1 MNKKNK
7 SLLKNIGLFTIG
19 SFGSKILS
27 FLLVPLYTAVL
38 STAEYGTVDL
48 ITSTATLLTPILLLS
63 IFDATLRFG
72 MDLDYKKEDVLST
85 SINIALK
92 GSLILII
99 STFIIYITKT
109 IKISGIYLIFLC
121 VFFVLGAISQIFNLY
136 LRAKNQAM
144 VIAVGGIICT
154 FITCISN
161 ILFLL
166 VFKLGIIGYMI
177 SNTVGVLIQNIF
189 LLIAGKIYKDLKF
202 RNYNNLSKPMIN
214 YSLPLIA
221 NSISWWVNNASDR
234 YILTFMKG
242 IVENGIYSVSYK
254 IPTILTM
261 FQGIFYNAWSISA
274 ISEFNE
280 KDNDGF
286 IGNNYTV
293 YSFVSLVVCSGL
305 LIINIPLSLFLYK
318 GEYFIAWKCVPFLL
332 LGTVFS
338 GISQFEG
345 SLFAAAKNTKLVA
358 KTTVV
363 GAAVNILC
371 NFIFIYFIG
380 SVGAALA
387 TLFGY
392 MVTWGLRTR
401 ELLSFIKMKV
411 NWKIHFLS
419 IILVFIQTIIS
430 TLGMSVYSQIIL
442 FLILI
447 FVNKKLILLFINMVL
462 KRK

>member
-1 MNKKNK
+1 
-7 SLLKNIGLFTIG
+7 
-19 SFGSKILS
+19 
-27 FLLVPLYTAVL
+27 
-38 STAEYGTVDL
+38 
-48 ITSTATLLTPILLLS
+48 
-63 IFDATLRFG
+63 
-72 MDLDYKKEDVLST
+72 
-85 SINIALK
+85 
-92 GSLILII
+92 
-99 STFIIYITKT
+99 
-109 IKISGIYLIFLC
+109 
-121 VFFVLGAISQIFNLY
+121 
-136 LRAKNQAM
+136 
-144 VIAVGGIICT
+144 
-154 FITCISN
+154 
-161 ILFLL
+161 
-166 VFKLGIIGYMI
+166 
-177 SNTVGVLIQNIF
+177 
-189 LLIAGKIYKDLKF
+189 
-202 RNYNNLSKPMIN
+202 
-214 YSLPLIA
+214 
-221 NSISWWVNNASDR
+221 
-234 YILTFMKG
+234 MKG